1 MPRKEPRGLPW
12 HNHYLRI
19 LRALLAT
26 ECSRAMAGP
35 EGRAGILAQA
45 IVVQQFELPIQVVT
59 EQGLGNHLL
68 RCACFEGLDETRDAK
83 AGTLSAS
90 LGALEL
96 SRFPGSTPGPLN
108 LSSLVGP
115 EKLGALGLK
124 DLKEKVRGC
133 GH

>member
-26 ECSRAMAGP
+26 ECSWAMAGP

-68 RCACFEGLDETRDAK
+68 
-83 AGTLSAS
+83 
-90 LGALEL
+90 
-96 SRFPGSTPGPLN
+96 
-108 LSSLVGP
+108 
-115 EKLGALGLK
+115 
-124 DLKEKVRGC
+124 KVRLLRGT
-133 GH
+133 G